1 MIFWGTLRINV
12 ELIAPISGRFGAAAI
27 NLSRLFARNWTS
39 RPARSSSTNV
49 KPPAVPTPGMAGGE
63 EVKKGSAGSRVG
75 FLFQRALVGW
85 KYFSLPLRP
94 THRLRL
100 SHKHALVIDP

>member
-1 MIFWGTLRINV
+1 MKFCGTLRINV
-12 ELIAPISGRFGAAAI
+12 ELIAPISGRFRAAAI

-63 EVKKGSAGSRVG
+63 KLKGGPAGRRLG
-75 FLFQRALVGW
+75 FLFQRALRAFKFFPPPFRSPTSGEHTPE
-85 KYFSLPLRP
+85 LPP
-94 THRLRL
+94 PH
-100 SHKHALVIDP
+100 